1 MITLLL
7 LLYDEGQ
14 TTFSKKL
21 CLFSFKGVLT
31 NFLQILQYIAFFNC
45 LYRFLGIASV
55 RGMRPGNETRQQS
68 IWSAVIRFSHALSG
82 SKLASIHSR
91 P

>member
-21 CLFSFKGVLT
+21 CLFNFKGVLT
-31 NFLQILQYIAFFNC
+31 NFLQILQYIAFLTAF
-45 LYRFLGIASV
+45 IASWV
-55 RGMRPGNETRQQS
+55 SLLLGE
-68 IWSAVIRFSHALSG
+68 
-82 SKLASIHSR
+82 
-91 P
+91 